1 MKIRRCLQKRGFKVG
16 QIGTEPSSL
25 LYGLDY
31 VYPMG
36 YNSSVYIKEFDAI
49 RYLNYIINQLCL
61 VNKDIIIVGSQS
73 GTLPYDT
80 GNLALFNIPQYNFLL
95 GTQPDAVILCV
106 NPFDDLFYIERTKN
120 FIESSIECK
129 VIALVVFPMNLK
141 DNWAGIYGGK
151 IKIDDGFYIRF
162 KDELSALFNIPIY
175 RLDYDD
181 DIECLIENIISFF
194 S

>member
-1 MKIRRCLQKRGFKVG
+1 M
-16 QIGTEPSSL
+16 
-25 LYGLDY
+25 
-31 VYPMG
+31 
-36 YNSSVYIKEFDAI
+36 
-49 RYLNYIINQLCL
+49 
-61 VNKDIIIVGSQS
+61 
-73 GTLPYDT
+73 
-80 GNLALFNIPQYNFLL
+80 FNIPQYNFLL

-181 DIECLIENIISFF
+181 IECLIENIISFF